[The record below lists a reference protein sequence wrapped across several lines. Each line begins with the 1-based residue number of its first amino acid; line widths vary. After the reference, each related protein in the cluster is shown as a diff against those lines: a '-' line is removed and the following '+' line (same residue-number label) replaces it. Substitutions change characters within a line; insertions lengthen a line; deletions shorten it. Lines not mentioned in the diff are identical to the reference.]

1 MERRLERV
9 QVAHRVGPAADP
21 DWLVQPIGSPGPEV
35 SAMVAQYWPTGGR
48 APRPRSRCLG
58 MMVT

>member
-48 APRPRSRCLG
+48 APARVP
-58 MMVT
+58 VV